1 MIRQLPF
8 LLVLV
13 AVALAVPP
21 IGNRVALAM
30 RRLSAPIVARP
41 RVGLAVVFLVALA
54 LAASVSLQVFMPLP
68 RIHDEFSHL
77 LAADTFRHGRLANQT
92 HPAWQSLETF
102 HVLQQPTYMS
112 RYAPAPGFFLALGWV
127 ITGRPI
133 AGAWLAYA
141 LACAAVA
148 WMLLAFVPRRWA
160 FLGGALVAIH
170 PVMFEWSQSYWG
182 GSVAVLGGALLAGS
196 AGRLRRSDDALASVL
211 GGVGLLL
218 LANSR
223 PFEGF
228 VLSVIVLGAL
238 IWSRRRLHGWSP
250 RRHLVLLPMIVLGA
264 LTLAFVA
271 FYNARV
277 TGDPLVMPHRAYGLQ
292 YAPTPY
298 FVGGEVAP
306 IPSYRHDVMRRYHT
320 GGELAAYQ
328 LQSTARGKLVAF
340 GIKLAMLA
348 EQAFEAPFALRP
360 GRPPGL
366 LWIGAL
372 VMVGLPWAAARSS
385 RVRTAVLWF
394 AVFVAGCSIALW
406 MQAQYVAPGVCL
418 AALLA
423 VSSLRALRAR
433 WRHSRLVTPLILGF
447 VVLLLS
453 SLAASVAMIPG
464 LYRAPFDGSVAREKI
479 IRYLETLPGRDLV
492 VVRYSAGHY
501 LHFEW
506 VYNAADVD
514 ASEVVWA
521 REAYPEINK
530 ALLRH
535 FEGRNVWL
543 LEADERPPK
552 LMPVH
557 LREAATA
564 VPASRDEPAQH

>member
-13 AVALAVPP
+13 AVALAMPP
-21 IGNRVALAM
+21 IGNRVAPAV
-30 RRLSAPIVARP
+30 RRLSAPFVARP
-41 RVGLAVVFLVALA
+41 RAGLTVLFLVTLA
-54 LAASVSLQVFMPLP
+54 LAAGVSLRVFMPVP

-77 LAADTFRHGRLANQT
+77 LAADTFRHGRLANPV

-112 RYAPAPGFFLALGWV
+112 RYAPAPGLFLALGWV
-127 ITGRPI
+127 VTGMPI

-160 FLGGALVAIH
+160 FLGGILVAIH

-196 AGRLRRSDDALASVL
+196 AGRLRRSDDSLASVL
-211 GGVGLLL
+211 GGVGLFL

-228 VLSVIVLGAL
+228 VLSVVVLGAL
-238 IWSRRRLHGWSP
+238 IRSRVRSRGWSP
-250 RRHLVLLPMIVLGA
+250 RRHLALLPMILLGT
-264 LTLAFVA
+264 LTLGFVA

-298 FVGGEVAP
+298 FVGGEAAP
-306 IPSYRHDVMRRYHT
+306 VPVYRHDVMRRYHT
-320 GGELAAYQ
+320 GSELAAYQ
-328 LQSTARGKLVAF
+328 LQSTARGRLVAF
-340 GIKLAMLA
+340 GVKLAMLA

-360 GRPPGL
+360 GRPPRL

-372 VMVGLPWAAARSS
+372 VLAGLPWAVTRSK
-385 RVRTAVLWF
+385 RVRSAALWF

-418 AALLA
+418 AVLLV
-423 VSSLRALRAR
+423 VSSIRALRAR
-433 WRHSRLVTPLILGF
+433 WRRSRLVTSLILGF
-447 VVLLLS
+447 VVLPLS
-453 SLAASVAMIPG
+453 SLAATVAMIPDRYLG
-464 LYRAPFDGSVAREKI
+464 PFEGSVAREKI
-479 IRYLETLPGRDLV
+479 TRYLETLPGRDLV
-492 VVRYSAGHY
+492 VVRYSADHF

-521 REAYPEINK
+521 REAHPEINET
-530 ALLRH
+530 LLRH
-535 FEGRNVWL
+535 FDERNVWL
-543 LEADERPPK
+543 LEADERPPR
-552 LMPVH
+552 LTPVR
-557 LREAATA
+557 LREAVAA
-564 VPASRDEPAQH
+564 APASRDELP